1 MSFYGVEEAAKEAD
15 ERARAED
22 EQRRR
27 EIQRWVFS
35 FGSGNRSCPGKDYGM
50 LGTEAVMGATY
61 AQFTTEVAGN
71 DDMTQM
77 DGNFGGSTEGDEVF
91 DSVKRLSNSDL

>member
-1 MSFYGVEEAAKEAD
+1 MPFYRVEKVVKDAD

-27 EIQRWVFS
+27 DIQRWFFS
-35 FGSGNRSCPGKDYGM
+35 FGSGNRACPGKDYGM
-50 LGTEAVMGATY
+50 LGIKAVMGATY
-61 AQFTTEVAGN
+61 AEFTTEVAED

-77 DGNFGGSTEGDEVF
+77 DGNSEGQPKGIRCLIPF
-91 DSVKRLSNSDL
+91 NTVKE